1 MLTLLSPAK
10 NLNEAPITLS
20 VPTTSPAFQKDAAK
34 LARIAKTKTA
44 QDLKDLMHISDNLA
58 ELNVDRFQSFVLS
71 GQSNSAKPAM
81 LTFNGDV
88 YGGLNADTLDDEG
101 LEFAQAHVR
110 ILSGLYGLL
119 RPLDVMQ
126 PYRLEMG
133 IKFEN
138 EAGKDLYAFWK
149 DTIAPALN
157 EQSEAQ
163 NSDSLINLASNE
175 YFKSVDKK
183 ALKPAVISPR
193 FLEEKDG
200 KARVLSFY
208 AKRARGLMA
217 RYIIDNRIDRPDG
230 IYDFNIEGYTFDKTA
245 SKPGEPVFS
254 RPQPAPKN
262 AK

>member
-10 NLNEAPITLS
+10 NLNETPVDLR
-20 VPTTSPAFQKDAAK
+20 VPTTSPVFQDEAAK

-44 QDLKDLMHISDNLA
+44 QDLKDMMHISDNLA
-58 ELNVDRFQSFVLS
+58 ELNVDRFQSFVLN
-71 GQSNSAKPAM
+71 GRSNSAKPAI

-88 YGGLNADTLDDEG
+88 YGGLDAASMDDED
-101 LEFAQAHVR
+101 LKFAQDHLR
-110 ILSGLYGLL
+110 ILSGLYGVL
-119 RPLDVMQ
+119 RPLDKMQ

-138 EAGKDLYAFWK
+138 DAGKNLYAFWK

-157 EQSEAQ
+157 AETEAK
-163 NSDSLINLASNE
+163 NADTIINLASNE

-183 ALKPAVISPR
+183 ALKPSVIAPR

-217 RYIIDNRIDRPDG
+217 RYIIDNRIDKPEG
-230 IYDFNIEGYTFDKTA
+230 IYDFNIEGYAIDKSA
-245 SKPGEPVFS
+245 SNPGAPVFS

-262 AK
+262 SK

>member
-10 NLNEAPITLS
+10 NLNEAPIELS

-58 ELNVDRFQSFVLS
+58 ELNVDRFQSFVLN

-88 YGGLNADTLDDEG
+88 YGGLNAETLDDEG
-101 LEFAQAHVR
+101 LEFAQDHVR

-138 EAGKDLYAFWK
+138 DAGKDLYAFWK
-149 DTIAPALN
+149 NTIAPALN
-157 EQSEAQ
+157 RQSEAQ
-163 NSDSLINLASNE
+163 NSDTIINLASNE
-175 YFKSVDKK
+175 YFLRVFWKK
-183 ALKPAVISPR
+183 KMAKPACFLSMPNGRAGLWRAILLTVVLTGRTAYMTLILKAMPMISLQVSPAHPS
-193 FLEEKDG
+193 FH
-200 KARVLSFY
+200 AR
-208 AKRARGLMA
+208 
-217 RYIIDNRIDRPDG
+217 NRRLKML
-230 IYDFNIEGYTFDKTA
+230 N
-245 SKPGEPVFS
+245 
-254 RPQPAPKN
+254 N
-262 AK
+262 A

>member
-10 NLNEAPITLS
+10 NLDETPLDLGVS
-20 VPTTSPAFQKDAAK
+20 VTAPAFQKNAAA
-34 LARIAKTKTA
+34 LARLAKTKTA

-58 ELNVDRFQSFVLS
+58 ELNVDRFQSFSLD
-71 GQSNSAKPAM
+71 GQSNSAKPAI

-88 YGGLNADTLDDEG
+88 YGGLNAGSLDTAG
-101 LEFAQAHVR
+101 LEFAQDHIR

-119 RPLDVMQ
+119 RPLDTMQ

-138 EAGKDLYAFWK
+138 DAGKDLYAFWK

-157 EQSEAQ
+157 ETSEAQ
-163 NSDSLINLASNE
+163 NSDTIINLASNE

-183 ALKPAVISPR
+183 ALKPAVIAPR

-217 RYIIDNRIDRPDG
+217 RYIIDNRIDSPDG
-230 IYDFNIEGYTFDKTA
+230 IYDFNLEGYAFDKKSSVDGT
-245 SKPGEPVFS
+245 PVFS

-262 AK
+262 SK

>member
-10 NLNEAPITLS
+10 NLDETPVDPGVSI
-20 VPTTSPAFQKDAAK
+20 TSPAFQEEAAA
-34 LARIAKTKTA
+34 LARIAKTKSA
-44 QDLKDLMHISDNLA
+44 QDLKDLMHISDKLA
-58 ELNVDRFQSFVLS
+58 VLNVERFQSFVLN
-71 GQSNSAKPAM
+71 GRSNSAKPAI

-88 YGGLNADTLDDEG
+88 YGGLDAGTLDPKG
-101 LEFAQAHVR
+101 LEYAQDHIR

-119 RPLDVMQ
+119 RPLDTMQ

-138 EAGKDLYAFWK
+138 EVGKDLYAFWK

-157 EQSEAQ
+157 AEAEAQ
-163 NSDSLINLASNE
+163 GSDTIINLASNE

-183 ALKPAVISPR
+183 SLNPAVIAPR

-217 RYIIDNRIDRPDG
+217 RYIIDNRIDKPDG
-230 IYDFNIEGYTFDKTA
+230 IYDFNIEGYSFDKST

-254 RPQPAPKN
+254 RLQPASKN

>member
-10 NLNEAPITLS
+10 NLDE
-20 VPTTSPAFQKDAAK
+20 SPAPEGVTATLPVFQSEAAK
-34 LARIAKTKTA
+34 LAKIAKTKTA

-58 ELNVDRFQSFVLS
+58 QLNVDRFQSFNLD
-71 GQSNSAKPAM
+71 GQSNSAKPAV

-88 YGGLNADTLDDEG
+88 YGGLDAGSLDAAG
-101 LEFAQAHVR
+101 LAFAQDHIR

-119 RPLDVMQ
+119 RPLDIMQ

-138 EAGKDLYAFWK
+138 DAGKDLYAFWK

-163 NSDSLINLASNE
+163 NSDTIINLASNE

-183 ALKPAVISPR
+183 ALKPAVIAPR

-217 RYIIDNRIDRPDG
+217 RYIIDNRIDRADG
-230 IYDFNIEGYTFDKTA
+230 IYDFNIEGYTFDKSA
-245 SKPGEPVFS
+245 SKPDAPVFS

-262 AK
+262 SK